1 MLTLAVDI
9 FDEHFIAWVVMGD
22 VLLIAAVWALFRRT
36 FIGAV
41 RNAMKPTEDK
51 VDVLVSKA
59 DALAKVQSEH
69 TDALGTLKTQVMK
82 IEYQVQPNRGSS
94 LRDTANRTEATVK
107 ELDNKVDGLS
117 DRMARIEGSQDRQ
130 ERGARLGP

>member
-9 FDEHFIAWVVMGD
+9 FDEHFIAWVIMGD

-51 VDVLVSKA
+51 VDILV
-59 DALAKVQSEH
+59 AKVDAQGVVQAEH
-69 TDALGTLKTQVMK
+69 TASLGTLKTQVMK
-82 IEYQVQPNRGSS
+82 IEYQVQPNRGTS

-107 ELDNKVDGLS
+107 EIDGKVDGLS
-117 DRMARIEGSQDRQ
+117 DRVSRIEGR
-130 ERGARLGP
+130 EGRA

>member
-22 VLLIAAVWALFRRT
+22 LLLIAAVWALFRRT

-41 RNAMKPTEDK
+41 RAAMKPTEDK
-51 VDVLVSKA
+51 VTALVAKA
-59 DALAKVQSEH
+59 DSLAKVQSAH
-69 TDALGTLKTQVMK
+69 TETLGALQSQVMK

-107 ELDNKVDGLS
+107 ELDTKVDGLS

-130 ERGARLGP
+130 ERGNRGS

>member
-22 VLLIAAVWALFRRT
+22 VLLVAAVWALFRKT

-51 VDVLVSKA
+51 VDVLVAKA
-59 DALAKVQSEH
+59 ETLSKVQEQH
-69 TDALGTLKTQVMK
+69 TEVLGTLQTQVMK
-82 IEYQVQPNRGSS
+82 IEYQVQPNRGTS

-107 ELDNKVDGLS
+107 EIDGKVDGLS
-117 DRMARIEGSQDRQ
+117 DRVSRIEGR
-130 ERGARLGP
+130 EGRV